1 MSMSLF
7 VVLALSVE
15 PNTEELNEY
24 AKEHGHN
31 IEYTHQANLTEMSG
45 FLPAKLNS
53 QDAGVEVY
61 SFPASELPPPFKSI
75 IPEKYN
81 NGIVFQFRFGGNPI
95 EAQTAFTTA
104 IILNTKYDGVAVDD
118 QSGSL
123 MSVEQ
128 LEQLNSYFGGM

>member
-15 PNTEELNEY
+15 PSTKELNEY
-24 AKEHGHN
+24 SKEHGYN
-31 IEYTHQANLTEMSG
+31 IEYTHEANLAEMSG

-53 QDAGVEVY
+53 KDAGVEVY
-61 SFPASELPPPFKSI
+61 SFPASELPTPFKSI
-75 IPEKYN
+75 IPEIYN
-81 NGIVFQFRFGGNPI
+81 DGIVFQFRFGGKSV

-104 IILNTKYDGVAVDD
+104 IILNTKYGGVSLDG
-118 QSGSL
+118 QSGHL
-123 MSVEQ
+123 MSVEH